1 MFDRGSTVPIEVD
14 ALPLIS
20 SKELPEGGEIH
31 EHRPKVA
38 RL

>member
-20 SKELPEGGEIH
+20 SKELSEGGEIY
-31 EHRPKVA
+31 EHRPRAA